1 MAMALGKLFD
11 ENIIMS
17 MNEAELLKNRF
28 AKEEAER
35 KRNKLEQ
42 IKYVKSLYVPQG
54 DFEVTKKS
62 NDNISQMYKG
72 VCIELD
78 DGKRHNFLKGR
89 TQGELKRIKEDNLW
103 RVVHCNPFQ
112 DHFRKDKSAT
122 Q

>member
-1 MAMALGKLFD
+1 MALGKLFD

-42 IKYVKSLYVPQG
+42 IKFVKSLYVPQG

-62 NDNISQMYKG
+62 NENISQMYKG
-72 VCIELD
+72 VCIELG
-78 DGKRHNFLKGR
+78 DGKRHKFLKGR
-89 TQGELKRIKEDNLW
+89 TQGEQKRIKEDNLW
-103 RVVHCNPFQ
+103 RVVHCNPF
-112 DHFRKDKSAT
+112 
-122 Q
+122 